1 MVYIAHDADEFL
13 ALCDEAARED
23 APEKVE
29 KAPCLRRAVLV
40 TERVRQM
47 EDVLDK
53 KGVLH
58 ESPEK

>member
-1 MVYIAHDADEFL
+1 M
-13 ALCDEAARED
+13 CDEAAREN

-29 KAPCLRRAVLV
+29 KRLAYGEQCSW

-47 EDVLDK
+47 EDVLYK